1 MKTGW
6 VVLAGLAAAMLMT
19 VGPASADGMDEP
31 VRKRVETRKTR
42 IDTVRK
48 TRVEVRIR
56 RTDAIATPELVRK
69 AHLGDP
75 RAQAYLGF
83 MYEHGRGLP
92 QDYKLA
98 AQWYHLAAQAGD
110 SRGQHWLGMLYDKG
124 FGVPES
130 YIQAHK
136 WLNLAAAGAS
146 DADRDYFIR
155 MRNAIATK
163 ISHRDTVEAQRR
175 ARTWTDFHARWLDVD

>member
-1 MKTGW
+1 MKAGW
-6 VVLAGLAAAMLMT
+6 IIVAGVAAALLA
-19 VGPASADGMDEP
+19 VEPAGANG
-31 VRKRVETRKTR
+31 VRKSVS
-42 IDTVRK
+42 VRSTT
-48 TRVEVRIR
+48 TRV
-56 RTDAIATPELVRK
+56 DAVATPQIVRL
-69 AHLGDP
+69 AHRGSP
-75 RAQAYLGF
+75 RHQAYLGF
-83 MYEHGRGLP
+83 MYEHGRGVP

-163 ISHRDTVEAQRR
+163 LNRPATVEAQRR
-175 ARTWTDFHARWLDVD
+175 ARKWTEFQARWLDAD